1 MTQDKIRKFR
11 RCIERVRTMVEQRPE
26 AMLPDGRKLLLTWA
40 DELEAELDAEE
51 VEQN

>member
-1 MTQDKIRKFR
+1 MTQDKMNKFR
-11 RCIERVRTMVEQRPE
+11 RCIERMRTMVEQRPG
-26 AMLPDGRKLLLTWA
+26 AMLPDARGLLLAWA